1 VPPRDNRIH
10 SVHDRSGGGRRH
22 RDDCRRERDV
32 FPVLPVAVTVRSYLV
47 FQMAE
52 VAVPRELFGCIL
64 DQIAR
69 LRLPDPDPC

>member
-1 VPPRDNRIH
+1 M
-10 SVHDRSGGGRRH
+10 
-22 RDDCRRERDV
+22 
-32 FPVLPVAVTVRSYLV
+32 LPVAVTVRSYLV

-52 VAVPRELFGCIL
+52 VGRPRELFGCIL

>member
-1 VPPRDNRIH
+1 M
-10 SVHDRSGGGRRH
+10 
-22 RDDCRRERDV
+22 
-32 FPVLPVAVTVRSYLV
+32 LPVAVTVRSYLV